1 MPIHLLF
8 NTAKNNI
15 QHLSWCNN
23 KGSARE
29 MFDIPRYKNG
39 YYFLA
44 SAISAFISSSVIS
57 EIPFFSAIMLAA
69 FIALC
74 SPLNHP
80 ASWKTEYHFPGSASI
95 YIYAYMSANQCQ
107 ASHKY

>member
-29 MFDIPRYKNG
+29 MFDIPRYKNE

-69 FIALC
+69 FIALM
-74 SPLNHP
+74 PLFSSESSSLMENGIP
-80 ASWKTEYHFPGSASI
+80 FSWISLDIHI
-95 YIYAYMSANQCQ
+95 RI
-107 ASHKY
+107 